1 LILLDTHVV
10 IWAVNDDR
18 RLGAKARRAIDSATA
33 ADGLAMSAITPWE
46 IALLVSKGRLILGR
60 EVGAWM
66 TATLALPG
74 VRLAPL
80 EAAIAVTSVSL
91 PGNLHPDPADRIIV
105 ATARHHGWP
114 LVSAD
119 SAILDYA
126 RAGHVQALDAAR

>member
-18 RLGAKARRAIDSATA
+18 RLGGRARRAIDAATA
-33 ADGLAMSAITPWE
+33 ADGVAMSAITPWE
-46 IALLVSKGRLILGR
+46 IALLVSRGRVSLGR

-66 TATLALPG
+66 TAVLALPG
-74 VRLAPL
+74 MRLAPL
-80 EAAIAVTSVSL
+80 ETAIALASVSL
-91 PGNLHPDPADRIIV
+91 PGNLHSDPADRIMV

-119 SAILDYA
+119 AAILDYA
-126 RAGHVQALDAAR
+126 TAGHVRVLDATR

>member
-1 LILLDTHVV
+1 
-10 IWAVNDDR
+10 
-18 RLGAKARRAIDSATA
+18 
-33 ADGLAMSAITPWE
+33 
-46 IALLVSKGRLILGR
+46 
-60 EVGAWM
+60 M

-80 EAAIAVTSVSL
+80 EAAIAVASVSL